1 MKKYISAVMAV
12 IMMCTVFPASITAF
26 ADNSITA
33 EEVKIN
39 DSEDNLA
46 VQLKDGTEDENE
58 MLQISPATLLT
69 IRLKLE
75 ADSSTDQ
82 QILFIANKAGGTDE
96 EIGTEDVQF
105 IDERATAS
113 DGTVSISF
121 RPRITDAVGIYNMRA
136 ASGNTVFSKFYK
148 TIGDKKQP
156 VLTSPTKTSQGNSIT
171 LTISDYTSDW
181 EHANTLYEI
190 TSTKTPVE
198 NYMITPNGNIA
209 TLNIPTTEA
218 TALGEHTFRF
228 EPNELGGAYNPITF
242 KAEIIEPEKEYT
254 ISFNESGFD
263 AKTFTVSTIPIGG
276 ITLPEPEKTGY
287 TFGGWYKEETYTTQ
301 VVSPVTSENIETL
314 FGTETSVMLYAKW
327 TPIIYTITYHNT
339 ADAENTNPESYTIET
354 ETITLANPARTGYD
368 FDGWYNDDSLITPVT
383 GIAKGSTGNKDFYA
397 KWSPKTYNIIY
408 HTDGG
413 KIESEANYTSYTYGT
428 AMRLPTPVKEN
439 RYFGGWYDNEELIGD
454 PVSVISVNDTGNKTF
469 WAKWNENEPTEYMIT
484 FLDEDGTEL
493 KKGMVNVGEVPTC
506 EEPIKEQDDKYTYS
520 FRSWE
525 PAIVE
530 VNTNA
535 VYTAIYNKTPRTYT
549 VTYEKDGGEIENEA
563 NYASYAYGTFLTLPI
578 PTKEGFD
585 FDGWYSDSEFTQ
597 KVTEISNGTTGD
609 KTVYAKWNS
618 SVKYQLI
625 SVDKTSSSVKL
636 IKRTDDEAWL
646 VVAAYDNDRLVK
658 ATLKPIS
665 EIVTNSD
672 GSDVSVTDAF
682 SGNYTTVKVFMWNNI
697 EDMIPR
703 CPAITE

>member
-1 MKKYISAVMAV
+1 MKKYISTV
-12 IMMCTVFPASITAF
+12 IAIMMMCTVFTASITAF
-26 ADNSITA
+26 ADGITVQ
-33 EEVKIN
+33 EVKIN
-39 DSEDNLA
+39 DNEDNVA
-46 VQLKDGTEDENE
+46 SQIKDNITDEDE

-69 IRLKLE
+69 IKLMLE
-75 ADSSTDQ
+75 AEAAADKQ
-82 QILFIANKAGGTDE
+82 MLYVANKATVDDE
-96 EIGTEDVQF
+96 EIGTNAVQF
-105 IDERATAS
+105 IDEQTTDA
-113 DGTVSISF
+113 DGNVTIRF
-121 RPRITDAVGIYNMRA
+121 RPRTTDAVGIYNMRA

-209 TLNIPTTEA
+209 TLTIPTTEA

-242 KAEIIEPEKEYT
+242 KAEIIESEKEYT

-276 ITLPEPEKTGY
+276 ITLPKPEKTGY
-287 TFGGWYKEETYTTQ
+287 TFGGWYKENTYTTQ
-301 VVSPVTSENIETL
+301 VVSPVTAENIETL

-327 TPIIYTITYHNT
+327 TPIEYSITYHNDDGVT
-339 ADAENTNPESYTIET
+339 HTNVTKYTIEDT
-354 ETITLANPARTGYD
+354 VTLSDIEKTGYD
-368 FDGWYNDDSLITPVT
+368 FGGWYSDSELNTVAT
-383 GIAKGSTGNKDFYA
+383 GITQGSTGNKDFYA
-397 KWSPKTYNIIY
+397 KWTAKAYTITYNK
-408 HTDGG
+408 DGG
-413 KIESEANYTSYTYGT
+413 TIANENEYTSYTYGEGI
-428 AMRLPTPVKEN
+428 MLPEPTKDG
-439 RYFGGWYDNEELIGD
+439 FHFIGWYDNVQLSGN
-454 PVSVISVNDTGNKTF
+454 PVSSVKVIDIGNKEF
-469 WAKWNENEPTEYMIT
+469 WAKWDENAPTEYQIT
-484 FLDEDGTEL
+484 FVDYNGAEL
-493 KKGMVNVGEVPTC
+493 QKTMVSVGETPSC
-506 EEPIKEQDDKYTYS
+506 PAPSRDADAKYTYTFS
-520 FRSWE
+520 GWAPKIEAVSK
-525 PAIVE
+525 
-530 VNTNA
+530 NA
-535 VYTAIYNKTPRTYT
+535 SYRATYTSTPRTYT

-563 NYASYAYGTFLTLPI
+563 NYASYTYGTSLTLPI
-578 PTKEGFD
+578 PTKAGFD
-585 FDGWYSDSEFTQ
+585 FDGWYSDSEFIQ
-597 KVTEISNGTTGD
+597 KVAEISNGTTGD